1 MVTAGVYMIGRNAVL
16 FSHAPQTLAIVAVI
30 GAATALMAG
39 TIGLVQNDIKRV
51 LAYSTVSQLGYMFL
65 AMGVGAFGAGIFHLY
80 THAFFKA
87 LLFLGSGAVIHALAG
102 EQDLRRMG
110 GLKRHLPITYWTFV
124 IGALAIAGVP
134 GLAGFFSK
142 DEILFRTYASGHT
155 LLWAVGLLTSLLTA
169 IYMFR
174 LVFLAFHGPS
184 PSHPA
189 PGTEHAAPGTEHA
202 APEHPVP
209 GTQHPAPSTQHPAP
223 GVVHDAPP
231 AMAIPLIVLAVGSIA
246 AGYVGLGAR
255 FEHFLEPSFA
265 PQAVEAAA
273 EGGLEVTLMGVSSLV
288 ALVGIGVAVFFFL
301 RNRGA
306 ASRVAERFGGLYR
319 VLLNKY
325 YVDEIYDATIVQPI
339 RIVSEEAL
347 WKGVDVRLI
356 DGAVNG
362 VGETVGGLSRE
373 LRRLQSGSV
382 RTYAASLF
390 LGVVAILGY
399 YLWQ

>member
-1 MVTAGVYMIGRNAVL
+1 
-16 FSHAPQTLAIVAVI
+16 
-30 GAATALMAG
+30 
-39 TIGLVQNDIKRV
+39 
-51 LAYSTVSQLGYMFL
+51 
-65 AMGVGAFGAGIFHLY
+65 
-80 THAFFKA
+80 
-87 LLFLGSGAVIHALAG
+87 
-102 EQDLRRMG
+102 
-110 GLKRHLPITYWTFV
+110 
-124 IGALAIAGVP
+124 
-134 GLAGFFSK
+134 
-142 DEILFRTYASGHT
+142 
-155 LLWAVGLLTSLLTA
+155 VGLLTSLLTA

-184 PSHPA
+184 PSPSHPAHGTEHPAPEHPAPEHPA
-189 PGTEHAAPGTEHA
+189 PGTE
-202 APEHPVP
+202 
-209 GTQHPAPSTQHPAP
+209 HPAPSTQHPAP
-223 GVVHDAPP
+223 GMVHDAPP

-265 PQAVEAAA
+265 PQAVEAAG
-273 EGGLEVTLMGVSSLV
+273 EGGLEVTLMVVSSVV
-288 ALVGIGVAVFFFL
+288 ALVGIGVAAFFFL

-362 VGETVGGLSRE
+362 VGETVGGLSGE